1 MTISLLPKAA
11 IIVFK
16 TKAFFNMKHITDIFF
31 DLYHTLWDFD
41 KNSILAFDKIFRVDH
56 PTVNILQFIEIYAPI
71 NQACWKLYQV
81 DKMTHEELRYQ
92 RLKQSFDALQYAI
105 SDDEIEKISIDYIEF
120 LPDNNQLF
128 DGAIEVLDYLYQK
141 YKLHIITN
149 GFAEVQQR
157 KMHHSGLEKY
167 FKTITNSE
175 MAGVKKPHRNIFE
188 FALSLAKT
196 KKENS
201 IMIGD
206 CIDADVRGAIDF
218 GMQAILFDEKQ
229 IHQTENITINH
240 LLELKN
246 IL

>member
-1 MTISLLPKAA
+1 
-11 IIVFK
+11 
-16 TKAFFNMKHITDIFF
+16 MKNITDIFF
-31 DLYHTLWDFD
+31 DLDHTLWDFD
-41 KNSILAFDKIFRVDH
+41 KNSILAFDKIFSEHH
-56 PTVNILQFIEIYAPI
+56 PTIDSNTFIEIYAPI

-92 RLKQSFDALQYAI
+92 RLKQTFDILNYAI
-105 SDDEIEKISIDYIEF
+105 SDEAIDKISEDYIAF

-128 DGAIEVLDYLYQK
+128 DGALDVLEYLKPK
-141 YKLHIITN
+141 YNLHIITN
-149 GFAEVQQR
+149 GFAEVQGR
-157 KMHHSGLEKY
+157 KMHNSGLNSY

-188 FALSLAKT
+188 YALSSAGV
-196 KKENS
+196 KKENA

-218 GMQAILFDEKQ
+218 GMKAILFDEKE
-229 IHQTENITINH
+229 IHSPKEEIIVIKH